1 MNTSTARLISN
12 TRLLLFFIFLS
23 TFYNFPLFYLFSY
36 YLSTIISGILW
47 LFSVK
52 KKQPYPAAWQMPWQ
66 NMTVFFLLHFK
77 GKTDYPIFSLLRYCS
92 ICSMAASSSS
102 PTADTV
108 IFSPAGKPRVIIP
121 MMLFAFTFL
130 FSTST

>member
-52 KKQPYPAAWQMPWQ
+52 KTAISRCMADAMAEYDC
-66 NMTVFFLLHFK
+66 L
-77 GKTDYPIFSLLRYCS
+77 FS
-92 ICSMAASSSS
+92 
-102 PTADTV
+102 
-108 IFSPAGKPRVIIP
+108 
-121 MMLFAFTFL
+121 FAF
-130 FSTST
+130 